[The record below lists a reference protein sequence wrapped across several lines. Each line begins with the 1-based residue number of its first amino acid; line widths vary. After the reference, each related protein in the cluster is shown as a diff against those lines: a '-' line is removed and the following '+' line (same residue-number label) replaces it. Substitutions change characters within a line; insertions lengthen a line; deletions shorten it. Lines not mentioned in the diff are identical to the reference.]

1 MDNSRLNRAEIIDRT
16 VRFIQEARCTVP
28 GLVDDYRIRA
38 DNEPDLEALNTL
50 SMEYVKAIKLA
61 DRFICSATDSSFG
74 SARDDLRFNVH

>member
-1 MDNSRLNRAEIIDRT
+1 MDSGRLNRAEIIDRT

-38 DNEPDLEALNTL
+38 DNEPDLEALNKL

-61 DRFICSATDSSFG
+61 DRFIGSATDSSFG